1 MALTIPRLMW
11 GMAIGWIGY
20 LVALLM
26 LLDII
31 PLREDGLGVP
41 IEMTVIFSLLFIV
54 FFVWLPLS
62 AWTLGARE
70 ALLFT
75 RTIGQIFDKMYFTLG
90 YVCGLELLLLG
101 FFITYQVVARKLDW
115 VQAPGT
121 DVMSGYVLA
130 MAATWAFSYSL
141 RSGAHVRIDVLLPY
155 MGQKTRS
162 TADWIAMAAV
172 LFLGWVTMWKMWE
185 TVVNNYTRGV
195 VTNDY
200 PLTPLFIP
208 KIVVSIGFTL
218 LCVTAIHMMYMMVA
232 ESLLTTIN
240 RLQGGEEIEA
250 LDFMQGEAAGA
261 AD

>member
-1 MALTIPRLMW
+1 MSLLMVVVSLIWFWPDNPEMLVMSLCIGALPILLLLLVIMFGPRR
-11 GMAIGWIGY
+11 
-20 LVALLM
+20 ALLGSRAVTGM
-26 LLDII
+26 MDRIY
-31 PLREDGLGVP
+31 
-41 IEMTVIFSLLFIV
+41 
-54 FFVWLPLS
+54 FF
-62 AWTLGARE
+62 
-70 ALLFT
+70 
-75 RTIGQIFDKMYFTLG
+75 LG
-90 YVCGLELLLLG
+90 YVCGVELLLLG

-155 MGQKTRS
+155 MGARTRAV
-162 TADWIAMAAV
+162 ADWLAIFAV

-185 TVVNNYTRGV
+185 NVVNNYERGV

-208 KIVVSIGFTL
+208 KIVVSLGFTL
-218 LCVTAIHMMYMMVA
+218 LCLTALQMMYSMVA
-232 ESLLTTIN
+232 ETALVRWN
-240 RLQGGEEIEA
+240 RARGGEELEA
-250 LDFMQGEAAGA
+250 VEITGGEAAGA